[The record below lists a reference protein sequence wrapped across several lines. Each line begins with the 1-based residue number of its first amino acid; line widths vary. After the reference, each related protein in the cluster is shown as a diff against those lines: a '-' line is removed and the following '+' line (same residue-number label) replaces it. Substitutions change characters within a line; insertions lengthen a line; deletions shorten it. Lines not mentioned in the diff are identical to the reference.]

1 MTFLIFLIGGDTL
14 KFLLKSFSI
23 TYSSKSSLNSFT
35 VLETFNRV
43 VSILEPK
50 NLGAKESLVPP
61 FGVPTLAHEKSKRL
75 SKRRKIIFF
84 IDNNNNQF
92 KVYGS
97 KPYEV
102 YESAL
107 LKLIEGPVVKKSTGE
122 LTDIFKYNPT
132 VTLREFEV
140 FYNLSTEAA
149 LMTLNKMVTENQLIK
164 TETKAGPIWKEVNL

>member
-61 FGVPTLAHEKSKRL
+61 FGAPTLAHEKSKRL

-84 IDNNNNQF
+84 ID
-92 KVYGS
+92 
-97 KPYEV
+97 E
-102 YESAL
+102 
-107 LKLIEGPVVKKSTGE
+107 I
-122 LTDIFKYNPT
+122 
-132 VTLREFEV
+132 
-140 FYNLSTEAA
+140 
-149 LMTLNKMVTENQLIK
+149 
-164 TETKAGPIWKEVNL
+164 